1 MRLVCALCGLIFL
14 ASLFALAPNAS
25 SSAPG
30 SQLYCSHPTHGK
42 SGYFGPCHAGTN
54 SPLTGKDLDNHVK
67 ANPSHSG
74 YVVAQACTT

>member
-1 MRLVCALCGLIFL
+1 VRLVCALCGLIFL

-42 SGYFGPCHAGTN
+42 SGYFGPCHPVQIVP
-54 SPLTGKDLDNHVK
+54 SPVRT
-67 ANPSHSG
+67 SII
-74 YVVAQACTT
+74 T